1 MSRWRA
7 AIACIVSGMIG
18 CASGEPLARPDP
30 AAPADHAAALQGYKR
45 TAAEQIAAALG
56 DPAVRGQ
63 LLDEL
68 RQRGPV
74 AIADLP
80 GLGVAPAELGDD
92 AVPELWLREPPGGGD
107 GEALAVAYA
116 PGGSER
122 SWSEIP
128 AYAAGG
134 APLTLDA
141 ARAPNVPV
149 IVIET
154 HGRLAMRKGI
164 AEANVALQRAGLQ
177 RPAPRAAALAATA
190 GRWTTRL
197 DSIRLNDDQEPWI
210 SGAAEI
216 YAVVSGVVGNND
228 PQVRIVDMPYLD
240 NDGTTYTPRQI
251 LVDWTDYAFQAV
263 NIQLFEHDDNT
274 SYQQLVTV
282 LLSAIGAAGS
292 LAGVPVISAITEI
305 ANRIVA
311 ALPASVFTN
320 DDDYVDTFYTVE
332 KTVTYTN
339 LVGAGRNAT
348 ASFTPFFLQSN

>member
-7 AIACIVSGMIG
+7 AFACITSGMLG
-18 CASGEPLARPDP
+18 CASGEPLAESPDP
-30 AAPADHAAALQGYKR
+30 PAADHAAVLQGYKR

-63 LLDEL
+63 VLDQL

-74 AIADLP
+74 ALADLP
-80 GLGVAPAELGDD
+80 ALGVGPAELGDD

-107 GEALAVAYA
+107 SAGLVIAYA
-116 PGGSER
+116 PDGSER
-122 SWSEIP
+122 SWSQVP
-128 AYAAGG
+128 AYALGG

-141 ARAPNVPV
+141 QHAPGVPV
-149 IVIET
+149 VVLET
-154 HGRLAMRKGI
+154 HGRLAMHKAIGL
-164 AEANVALQRAGLQ
+164 ANVALQRAGLQ
-177 RPAPRAAALAATA
+177 RPAGKLAPLAATA

-197 DSIRLNDDQEPWI
+197 DSIRLSDDEEPWI
-210 SGAAEI
+210 SGSAEI

-240 NDGTTYTPRQI
+240 NDGTTYAPRQI

-282 LLSAIGAAGS
+282 LLSAVGAAGS
-292 LAGVPVISAITEI
+292 LAGVPMIQAVTEI
-305 ANRIVA
+305 ANRIIE
-311 ALPASVFTN
+311 ALPTSVFTN

-332 KTVTYTN
+332 ETVTYTN
-339 LVGAGRNAT
+339 LAGAGRNAT

>member
-7 AIACIVSGMIG
+7 AIACITSGMLG
-18 CASGEPLARPDP
+18 CASGEPLAESPDP
-30 AAPADHAAALQGYKR
+30 PVADRAAVLQGYKR

-63 LLDEL
+63 VLDQL

-74 AIADLP
+74 ALAELP
-80 GLGVAPAELGDD
+80 ALGVGPAELGDD
-92 AVPELWLREPPGGGD
+92 AVPELWLREPPVGGD
-107 GEALAVAYA
+107 SAGLVVAYA

-122 SWSEIP
+122 SWSQVP
-128 AYAAGG
+128 AYALGG

-141 ARAPNVPV
+141 QRAPGVPV

-154 HGRLAMRKGI
+154 HGRLAMRKSIG
-164 AEANVALQRAGLQ
+164 EANLALQRAGLQ
-177 RPAPRAAALAATA
+177 RTAPRASALAATG

-197 DSIRLNDDQEPWI
+197 DSIRLNDDEEPWI

-240 NDGTTYTPRQI
+240 NDGTTYTPHQI

-292 LAGVPVISAITEI
+292 LAGFPEIQAITEI
-305 ANRIVA
+305 ANRIVE